1 MATNP
6 FFSDQYYAATEDQLL
21 YQDLIDESIQA
32 KGIDMHYLPRTF
44 TNFDELFG
52 EDGLSKFTQAIVLE
66 FFVENVQG
74 WEGQGNF
81 LSKFGLEIRDEAT
94 LTVSKRRFNEEV
106 TTRNPDMIHPREGD
120 LIVIPSPVD
129 KRVRAFE
136 ITYVET
142 NDPFMQLGKQ
152 YVYKLKVK
160 NFEMNGETFDTGVD
174 SIDEY
179 DVKNSLAIAIE
190 LASGTGT
197 FSVGETVY
205 QGTVGAETWD
215 GVVVSHI
222 GNVLTVY
229 GTSSDPDFV
238 ADIIGA
244 DSGAIWNPTETIS
257 GTANTY
263 ADNDIF
269 EESDVVR
276 FDESNPFSGF

>member
-6 FFSDQYYAATEDQLL
+6 FFADQYYAFTEDQAL

-32 KGIDMHYLPRTF
+32 KGIDMHYLPRTL

-52 EDGLSKFTQAIVLE
+52 EDGLSAFNQAIVLE

-74 WEGQGNF
+74 WEGQGSF

-94 LTVSKRRFNEEV
+94 LTVSKRRFQEEV
-106 TTRNPDMIHPREGD
+106 TSRNPDMINPREGD

-160 NFEMNGETFDTGVD
+160 NFEMNGESFETGVE

-190 LASGTGT
+190 LASGAGT
-197 FSVGETVY
+197 YTVGETVY
-205 QGTVGAETWD
+205 QGTVGSETWS
-215 GVVVSHI
+215 GIVVSHI
-222 GNVLTVY
+222 NDTLTVY
-229 GTSSDPDFV
+229 GTSSDPDYV

-244 DSGAIWNPTETIS
+244 DSGAIWNPTDKVS
-257 GTANTY
+257 GTANTF
-263 ADNDIF
+263 ADNDVF
-269 EESDVVR
+269 ENSDVIVN
-276 FDESNPFSGF
+276 DEHNPFTS